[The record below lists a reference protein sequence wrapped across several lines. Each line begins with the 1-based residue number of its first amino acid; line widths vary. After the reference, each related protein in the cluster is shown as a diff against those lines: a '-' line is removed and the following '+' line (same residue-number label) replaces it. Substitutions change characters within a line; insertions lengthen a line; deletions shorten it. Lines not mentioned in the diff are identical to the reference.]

1 MLFTIKPHL
10 KSNCVIGNWP
20 INNIPLM
27 FKALINIAVIPNEFG
42 PFKTVVR
49 KNLNSQWIRCIGVKE
64 VLVKLKYV

>member
-1 MLFTIKPHL
+1 MLFSIKTHL
-10 KSNCVIGNWP
+10 KTDGVIGDGP
-20 INNIPLM
+20 IDNIPLV
-27 FKALINIAVIPNEFG
+27 FKSLINIAVIPNEFG